1 MTTAVVVPATF
12 GRGPINTTLSCDV
25 TGGGPGG
32 SVCRGG
38 YTDAVVRL

>member
-1 MTTAVVVPATF
+1 MTPTVVVPTTI
-12 GRGPINTTLSCDV
+12 GRGPINTSLSCDV
-25 TGGGPGG
+25 ARGAPGS